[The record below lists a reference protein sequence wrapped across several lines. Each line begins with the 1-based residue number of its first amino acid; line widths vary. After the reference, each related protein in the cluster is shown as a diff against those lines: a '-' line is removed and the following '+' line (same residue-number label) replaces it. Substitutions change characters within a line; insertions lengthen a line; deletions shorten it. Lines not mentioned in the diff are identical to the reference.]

1 VYKFVT
7 KERPISVLS
16 ATVVAVLTT
25 VTFLAGAASPSSVV
39 EAVATTTTVDTR
51 PPRSQLEKVLS
62 SYQAELESLIE
73 SATAE
78 VTKAYF
84 ALYYVY
90 ASEPV
95 SGQSERLCLTY
106 FQVTIDSWGE
116 AADASIR
123 KLYDDYRILEEDI
136 NAKLRSGEI
145 ATVPGIEERSRLIKE
160 RDTKIDEVKANDAKR
175 RKAAVADCYAK
186 AQAYRR
192 AYEKDP
198 CSLAKCT
205 SPQITLL
212 QSEIKRISNAIK
224 LGNFSTPTSTTSTTR
239 DWKPT
244 PSPKTPSKP
253 NTKSPP
259 KAVTTSRG
267 KATRLSQCTRFEQH
281 LAGKVMGL
289 GGCTIYF
296 EAGPPVSIWTT
307 VMWARSGGVV
317 DDDYYVKRSGQ
328 YLMGCDIV
336 LYASGGWKETCS
348 NL

>member
-1 VYKFVT
+1 MT
-7 KERPISVLS
+7 RPTSVLS

-25 VTFLAGAASPSSVV
+25 LTFLAGTASPSSVV

-51 PPRSQLEKVLS
+51 PTRSELEKRLS
-62 SYQAELESLIE
+62 FYQAELESLIE

-78 VTKAYF
+78 VSKAYLV
-84 ALYYVY
+84 LYYVQKD
-90 ASEPV
+90 EPV
-95 SGQSERLCLTY
+95 SGQSEQLCLTY
-106 FQVTIDSWGE
+106 FQVTIDRDGV
-116 AADASIR
+116 AADASIK
-123 KLYDDYRILEEDI
+123 KLYDDYRKLEEDI

-145 ATVPGIEERSRLIKE
+145 ATVPGIEERGRLIKE

-205 SPQITLL
+205 SPRITLL

-239 DWKPT
+239 YSPPI

-259 KAVTTSRG
+259 KAATPSRG

-281 LAGKVMGL
+281 LAGKVLGL

-296 EAGPPVSIWTT
+296 ESGSPVSIWTT

-328 YLMGCDIV
+328 NLMGCDIV

-348 NL
+348 FL